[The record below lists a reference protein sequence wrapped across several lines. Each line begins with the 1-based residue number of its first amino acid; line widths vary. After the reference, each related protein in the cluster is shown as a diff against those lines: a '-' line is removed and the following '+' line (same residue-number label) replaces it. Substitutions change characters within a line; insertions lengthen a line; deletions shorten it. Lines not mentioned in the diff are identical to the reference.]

1 MPSIRYAFQ
10 RVILAIPVLF
20 GVSVLTFMML
30 HLVPGDPVAA
40 MFVGQGGGA
49 KEAQMEKVREQLGL
63 NDPLPVQ
70 YINYVR
76 NVVQGDFGRSIRT
89 NEPVSTMIT
98 RNLPPTLQLTLA
110 SMCLAIVL
118 GVTLGVIAAV
128 KRGTV
133 VDNATM
139 MVALAGV
146 SMPSF
151 WLGLLLIS
159 IFAIRLDWFPIIGG
173 TGLRGLVL
181 PAFSLGFAAAAI
193 IARMVRSSLL
203 EVLGENYI
211 VTARAKG
218 LVERRVIVRHAL
230 RNAAIPV
237 LTIVGLQFGGLLAG
251 AVIVES
257 VFSRQGIGR
266 MLVSS
271 LQSRDFPVAQGGV
284 LFVAA
289 VYVLVNLL
297 VDLLYGVVDPRI
309 AVEH

>member
-1 MPSIRYAFQ
+1 MRYALRRLLFA
-10 RVILAIPVLF
+10 VPVLF
-20 GVSVLTFMML
+20 GVSVLTFLML

-40 MFVGQGGGA
+40 MFIGQGGA
-49 KEAQMEKVREQLGL
+49 KAAQMETVREQLGL

-70 YINYVR
+70 YVNYMK
-76 NVVQGDFGRSIRT
+76 NVFQGDLGRSIRT
-89 NEPVSTMIT
+89 NEPVAEMIT
-98 RNLPPTLQLTLA
+98 RNFPPTMQLTLA
-110 SMCLAIVL
+110 SMGLAIVL
-118 GVTLGVIAAV
+118 GVSLGVIAAIN
-128 KRGTV
+128 RGKI
-133 VDNATM
+133 VDNLVM
-139 MVALAGV
+139 LVALAGV

-159 IFAIRLDWFPIIGG
+159 LFSIWLGWFPIIGG
-173 TGLRGLVL
+173 SGWRGLAL
-181 PAFSLGFAAAAI
+181 PALALGFAAAAI

-218 LVERRVIVRHAL
+218 IGEGLVIVRHAL

-251 AVIVES
+251 AVVVEQ

-266 MLVSS
+266 MWVSA
-271 LQSRDFPVAQGGV
+271 LQGRDFPVAQGGV
-284 LFVAA
+284 LFVAV
-289 VYVLVNLL
+289 VYVVVNLV

-309 AVEH
+309 SVDD

>member
-1 MPSIRYAFQ
+1 MRYALQ
-10 RVILAIPVLF
+10 RLVLAIPVLF
-20 GVSVLTFMML
+20 GVSILTFLML

-40 MFVGQGGGA
+40 MFIGQGGA
-49 KEAQMEKVREQLGL
+49 KEEQLEQVREQLGL

-70 YINYVR
+70 YVNYMKAVL
-76 NVVQGDFGRSIRT
+76 QGDLGRSIRT

-98 RNLPPTLQLTLA
+98 RNFPPTFQLTLA
-110 SMCLAIVL
+110 SMGLAIVL
-118 GVTLGVIAAV
+118 GVTLGVVAAI
-128 KRGTV
+128 KRGTI
-133 VDNATM
+133 VDNLM
-139 MVALAGV
+139 MLIALAGV

-159 IFAIRLDWFPIIGG
+159 VFSIRLEWFPIIGG
-173 TGLRGLVL
+173 TGLRGLIL
-181 PAFSLGFAAAAI
+181 PAIALGFAASAI

-218 LVERRVIVRHAL
+218 LVERRVIVRHAM

-257 VFSRQGIGR
+257 VFSRPGIGR
-266 MLVSS
+266 MLVNS

-284 LFVAA
+284 LFVAT
-289 VYVLVNLL
+289 VYVLVNLF
-297 VDLLYGVVDPRI
+297 VDLLYGIVDPRI
-309 AVEH
+309 SVGK

>member
-1 MPSIRYAFQ
+1 MRYALQ
-10 RVILAIPVLF
+10 RLILAIPVLF
-20 GVSVLTFMML
+20 GVSILTFLML

-40 MFVGQGGGA
+40 MFIGQGGA
-49 KEAQMEKVREQLGL
+49 KAEQLEQVREQLGL

-70 YINYVR
+70 YVNYMKAVL
-76 NVVQGDFGRSIRT
+76 QGDLGRSIRT

-98 RNLPPTLQLTLA
+98 RNFPHTFQLTLA
-110 SMCLAIVL
+110 SMVLAIVL
-118 GVTLGVIAAV
+118 GVTLGVIAAIR
-128 KRGTV
+128 RGTII
-133 VDNATM
+133 DNLM
-139 MVALAGV
+139 MLIALVGV

-159 IFAIRLDWFPIIGG
+159 LFSIRLEWFPVIGG
-173 TGLRGLVL
+173 TGITGLVL
-181 PAFSLGFAAAAI
+181 PAIALGFAASAI

-218 LVERRVIVRHAL
+218 LVERRVIIRHAM

-251 AVIVES
+251 AVIVET
-257 VFSRQGIGR
+257 VFSRPGIGR
-266 MLVSS
+266 MLVNS

-284 LFVAA
+284 LFVAT
-289 VYVLVNLL
+289 VYVLVNLFI
-297 VDLLYGVVDPRI
+297 DLLYGVVDPRI
-309 AVEH
+309 SVGK

>member
-1 MPSIRYAFQ
+1 MLYALQ
-10 RVILAIPVLF
+10 RLILAVPVLI
-20 GVSVLTFMML
+20 GVSVLTFLML
-30 HLVPGDPVAA
+30 HFVPGDPVAA
-40 MFVGQGGGA
+40 MFIGQGGA
-49 KEAQMEKVREQLGL
+49 KAEQLEEVREQLGL

-70 YINYVR
+70 YANYMKG
-76 NVVQGDFGRSIRT
+76 VVQGDLGRSIRT
-89 NEPVSTMIT
+89 NEPVSEMIS
-98 RNLPPTLQLTLA
+98 RNFPPTLQLTLA
-110 SMCLAIVL
+110 SMVLAMVL
-118 GVTLGVIAAV
+118 GVTLGVVAAI

-133 VDNATM
+133 IDNLTM
-139 MVALAGV
+139 VVALAGV

-159 IFAIRLDWFPIIGG
+159 VFSIRLGWFSIIGG
-173 TGLRGLVL
+173 AGWQNLVL
-181 PAFSLGFAAAAI
+181 PSVALGFAAAAI

-211 VTARAKG
+211 TTARAKG
-218 LVERRVIVRHAL
+218 VAERRVIIRHAF

-257 VFSRQGIGR
+257 VFSRQGLGR
-266 MLVSS
+266 MLVNA

-284 LFVAA
+284 LFVAT
-289 VYVLVNLL
+289 VYVLVNLF

-309 AVEH
+309 QSKHQ

>member
-1 MPSIRYAFQ
+1 MRYALQ
-10 RVILAIPVLF
+10 RLLFAVPVLF
-20 GVSVLTFMML
+20 GVSVLTFLML

-40 MFVGQGGGA
+40 MFIGQGGGA
-49 KEAQMEKVREQLGL
+49 KAEQMETVREQLGL

-70 YINYVR
+70 YVTYMK
-76 NVVQGDFGRSIRT
+76 NVFQGDLGRSIRT
-89 NEPVSTMIT
+89 NEPVAEMIT
-98 RNLPPTLQLTLA
+98 RNFPPTMQLTLA
-110 SMCLAIVL
+110 SMGLAIVL
-118 GVTLGVIAAV
+118 GVTLGVIAAIN
-128 KRGTV
+128 RGKI
-133 VDNATM
+133 VDNLVM
-139 MVALAGV
+139 LVALAGV

-159 IFAIRLDWFPIIGG
+159 LFSIWLGWFPIIGG
-173 TGLRGLVL
+173 SGWRGLAL
-181 PAFSLGFAAAAI
+181 PAFALGFAAAAI

-218 LVERRVIVRHAL
+218 IGEGLVIVRHAL

-251 AVIVES
+251 AVVVEQ

-266 MLVSS
+266 MLVSA

-284 LFVAA
+284 LFVAV
-289 VYVLVNLL
+289 VYVLVNLG

-309 AVEH
+309 SVDD